1 MNTIVIVGQLGRD
14 PELKTSQKGK
24 TYLQNA
30 IYEYVG
36 KDEDGVSIFLWRD
49 FVAYG
54 TAADKIARLGFR
66 RGRLM
71 ITGQEREKTF
81 TDKNGILQKKMEV
94 SVDKVD
100 IIDFRE
106 KEADDF
112 TPQGFSAIAE
122 DIPF

>member
-30 IYEYVG
+30 IYEYMG
-36 KDEDGVSIFLWRD
+36 KDDAGESIFLWRD

-112 TPQGFSAIAE
+112 TPQGFAAIAE